1 MMDGELLVAFGAA
14 TVRVATPLALAALG
28 ETISERGGVLN
39 LGIEGSM
46 LAGALGAAI
55 GAIEGG
61 PLAGVALGAASG
73 MVASLVLALA
83 AVVGRADQIIS
94 GTAVTLGAIG
104 LTGMIA
110 QQAFD
115 TAGAAL
121 SVPTLPP
128 VAIPGLAGIPI
139 IGPVLFEQ
147 SLLSYLTAVLAA
159 VVAWLLFR
167 TRFGLELRA
176 SGEAPASAAASG
188 VRVTLVRSLG
198 VVIGGALAGLGGAS
212 LVLAQ
217 VGTFTERMTAG
228 RGFIAIAIVV
238 LGRWHPLG
246 AVLAALL
253 FGAATALQFLFQASG
268 TTIVPYQV
276 LLALPYLLALAVL
289 ATAVGRSRAP
299 AALARND

>member
-1 MMDGELLVAFGAA
+1 MDTELLVAFGAA

-28 ETISERGGVLN
+28 ETVSERGGVLN
-39 LGIEGSM
+39 LGIEGAM

-55 GAIEGG
+55 GAVEGG
-61 PLAGVALGAASG
+61 PLAGVALGTASG
-73 MVASLVLALA
+73 MLAALVLALA

-110 QQAFD
+110 QRVFG

-128 VAIPGLAGIPI
+128 VAIPGLAAIPV
-139 IGPVLFEQ
+139 IGPILFEQ
-147 SLLSYLTAVLAA
+147 SLLSYLTVLLAGA
-159 VVAWLLFR
+159 VAWLLFR

-176 SGEAPASAAASG
+176 SGESPASAAASG
-188 VRVTLVRSLG
+188 VRVVLVRSVG
-198 VVIGGALAGLGGAS
+198 VTLGGALAGLGGAS

-268 TTIVPYQV
+268 ITVVPYQV

-289 ATAVGRSRAP
+289 ATAVGRARAP